1 MKAFKTV
8 SLVLGFAL
16 FGAGLGIAGAGDQ
29 EDANS
34 GALKDLGHK
43 VVDFTIDHRKETA
56 EAVKAKDKNRYEME
70 VEFALLYE
78 CVFGSG
84 SYMGKGY
91 MTEAEYRKLSKCCAE
106 ALKKIE
112 SKYPSLENLQESKE
126 NRPIGRS
133 CRN

>member
-1 MKAFKTV
+1 
-8 SLVLGFAL
+8 
-16 FGAGLGIAGAGDQ
+16 
-29 EDANS
+29 
-34 GALKDLGHK
+34 
-43 VVDFTIDHRKETA
+43 
-56 EAVKAKDKNRYEME
+56 ME

-78 CVFGSG
+78 CIFGSG

-91 MTEAEYRKLSKCCAE
+91 MTEAEYRKLSKCCVE

-112 SKYPSLENLQESKE
+112 SKYPSREKLQESNE